1 MILTR
6 RYRFSASH
14 RLYNPALSEGEN
26 REIYGRCANPY
37 GHGHNYILEVSVA
50 GRADAVSGRMVASKD
65 LDSLI
70 EDEVLRV
77 YRGRNMNLDIDT
89 FVDGRVPT
97 TENVARDIRER
108 LERRWPAPGTPF
120 GHTARMPSLSGVR
133 LFETPENIFDI

>member
-1 MILTR
+1 MTLTR

-14 RLYNPALSEGEN
+14 RLYNPVLSEQEN

-37 GHGHNYILEVSVA
+37 GHGHNYVLEVSVE
-50 GRADAVSGRMVASKD
+50 GSPDAVSGRLVASKD

-89 FVDGRVPT
+89 FVNGRVPT

-108 LERRWPAPGTPF
+108 ILKRWPAPGRPF
-120 GHTARMPSLSGVR
+120 GYTPRMPSLAGVR
-133 LFETPENIFDI
+133 LFETAKNIFDI